1 MRMTTRR
8 RKHEGRDGKA
18 TGANLCAP
26 GIFRD
31 ERGVLP
37 SASHRYLIALGLGA
51 LLAGPG
57 CIDLI
62 GAAEGGKYV
71 ERETRHFTTSA
82 TPDLNLETF
91 DGSIE
96 VRAWDKPEIEV
107 TIERRAVSKEAAD
120 SIEVQA
126 GQSGN
131 EVTVAARV
139 PKAHG
144 FGLHFNA
151 RTAKLIVLAP
161 LTSNLTA
168 RSGDGSITVERI
180 SGRVDLRSGD
190 GSIRGHDLGGAVKA
204 RTGDG
209 SIKLDGVRGSL
220 DADTGDGNV
229 AVNGVLTAVRAR
241 TGDGSVTIHANAG
254 STPST
259 DWDIATGDGAITLRL
274 PGSFNAEL
282 DAHTNDGGIHMRD
295 ITLTSVSGEL
305 RRNSVRGQLGSGGR
319 LVRLRTGD
327 GSITLSRS
335 LDAERE
341 TY

>member
-1 MRMTTRR
+1 MRMTTLR
-8 RKHEGRDGKA
+8 RKNKGHDGKA
-18 TGANLCAP
+18 TTSPNLCAP
-26 GIFRD
+26 G
-31 ERGVLP
+31 VLCMLP
-37 SASHRYLIALGLGA
+37 SAPHRYLIAIGLAA

-71 ERETRHFTTSA
+71 ERETRHFPTSA
-82 TPDLNLETF
+82 TPDLNFETF

-96 VRAWDKPEIEV
+96 VRAWDKAEVEV

-131 EVTVAARV
+131 AVTVAARV
-139 PKAHG
+139 RKVPG

-151 RTAKLIVLAP
+151 RSAKLIVLAP

-168 RSGDGSITVERI
+168 RSGDGAITVERI
-180 SGRVDLRSGD
+180 SGRADLRTGDGGIRGRDLGGDIKARSGD
-190 GSIRGHDLGGAVKA
+190 GSIRLDGVHGSLDVD
-204 RTGDG
+204 TGDG
-209 SIKLDGVRGSL
+209 S
-220 DADTGDGNV
+220 V
-229 AVNGVLTAVRAR
+229 AVSGVLTAVRAR
-241 TGDGSVTIHANAG
+241 TGDGAVTIRAETG
-254 STPST
+254 SAPAA

-274 PGSFNAEL
+274 PGGFNAEL

-295 ITLTSVSGEL
+295 LTLTNVSGEL

-319 LVRLRTGD
+319 LVKLRTGD

-335 LDAERE
+335 VPAERE